1 MDGSNFAS
9 ALPIVMAAA
18 DERYFR
24 KHAVGFAKSALAAG
38 HSVHLIVS
46 PTPGPG
52 LSQRAGQLERELVQP
67 FLSRFSVAE
76 RARMS
81 VEVIAD
87 SRAMVEMTDRESVVF
102 YQSLRFFRLPSL
114 LRYYY
119 RPIVVLDIDS
129 LVMQPIPA
137 REDAEVGLYL
147 RLGNQNGRT
156 PFEREGMQVLGAM
169 VYADPKGIGFFE
181 AVGDYL
187 DNHLRVYYI
196 DQHAL
201 YHTFLE
207 KKDVRV
213 FGIAKTGYLDWT
225 FQPGAKVWTAKG
237 KKKRR
242 NLTYVRER
250 LRLEE
255 RNPFASALIL
265 AGYAF
270 GIIRT

>member
-46 PTPGPG
+46 PTPGRG

-119 RPIVVLDIDS
+119 RPIVCS
-129 LVMQPIPA
+129 
-137 REDAEVGLYL
+137 RH
-147 RLGNQNGRT
+147 R
-156 PFEREGMQVLGAM
+156 
-169 VYADPKGIGFFE
+169 
-181 AVGDYL
+181 
-187 DNHLRVYYI
+187 
-196 DQHAL
+196 
-201 YHTFLE
+201 
-207 KKDVRV
+207 
-213 FGIAKTGYLDWT
+213 
-225 FQPGAKVWTAKG
+225 
-237 KKKRR
+237 
-242 NLTYVRER
+242 
-250 LRLEE
+250 
-255 RNPFASALIL
+255 
-265 AGYAF
+265 
-270 GIIRT
+270 